1 VNKVHDGIHL
11 SQSKYAS
18 DILKRVG
25 MTQCKPM
32 ATPLVVAKKLS
43 IKEGEP
49 LGPQDATRYRSV
61 VGTLQYLTLTPPD
74 ISFAINRV
82 VSFYIVLL

>member
-1 VNKVHDGIHL
+1 MNKVRDGIHL

-32 ATPLVVAKKLS
+32 TTPLSVAEKLS

-49 LGPQDATRYRSV
+49 LGPEDATRYRSV
-61 VGTLQYLTLTPPD
+61 VGAFNKATRPLK
-74 ISFAINRV
+74 R
-82 VSFYIVLL
+82 